1 MITDLLIVLGV
12 IVFFLLA
19 FVWYLMGRAICLLII
34 NDFMWKYFIEDW
46 RDFEGEE
53 VVETLLYM
61 FFPFTILFIGLSRIK
76 F

>member
-12 IVFFLLA
+12 IGFFLLA

-34 NDFMWKYFIEDW
+34 NEFMWKYFIEDW
-46 RDFEGEE
+46 KDFEGETPI
-53 VVETLLYM
+53 ETIMFL

>member
-19 FVWYLMGRAICLLII
+19 IAWYLIGRAICLLIL
-34 NDFMWKYFIEDW
+34 NEFMWKYFIEDW
-46 RDFEGEE
+46 NDFEGETPI
-53 VVETLLYM
+53 ETIMFL